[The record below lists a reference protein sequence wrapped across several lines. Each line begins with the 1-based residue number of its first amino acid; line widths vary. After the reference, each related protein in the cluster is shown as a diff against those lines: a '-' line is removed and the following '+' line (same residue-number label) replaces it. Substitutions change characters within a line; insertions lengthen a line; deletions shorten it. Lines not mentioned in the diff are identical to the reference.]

1 MIATTNVSLAFGAQR
16 VLDNVSLTLDTK
28 SRAGLVGANGSG
40 KTTLLRILA
49 GREAPESGE
58 VSVSRDLVVSYLPQR
73 FELSLDATV
82 YEAAEGG
89 FRREFQIQKRRDE
102 VAGLLQ
108 SGGGANHDALL
119 AELAQLDHDLEESRF
134 YLREPEIAKVL
145 KGLGFEQGDHNRAL
159 SEFSGGWRM
168 RAALARTLLSHPHFL
183 LLDEPTNYLDMEA
196 RLWLSGFLKGFPG
209 GVLIVSHDRAFLDDT
224 VTEILELF
232 LSRVRRYKG
241 GYSSYEEQR
250 NAELAQLVASWESQ
264 QRDIAKQEDFIRRF
278 RAKAT
283 KAKQVQSRVKMLE
296 KQERIEIPEHLR
308 PINLKLP
315 PATHSGNIVIEVEE
329 LSKSYDADGTTP
341 VLECLT
347 FTVQRGSKLAVL
359 GRNGAGKSTLLRIL
373 GGRDEASAGTLSFG
387 RNVEVAYFGQD
398 TPDTLPGE
406 LTIIEYASSRASTEA
421 QPMVRDVLGAFLFGG
436 DAVEKRLEVLSG
448 GERSRLAMAT
458 LLLRP
463 ANLLILDE
471 PTNHLDMTSQEVLA
485 GALRGYSGTVVFVSH
500 DRFFIR
506 EVATE
511 VLALWPREQR
521 PPKPGRPAGGAADG
535 VPSQG
540 WQRYPGSYREFEKSG
555 IGRVFEDPTARQ
567 SPNRGAGPRPGTAF
581 EPGVHQPKAGPGSPD
596 TETVPGTAGNFQAQK
611 ARKAELRKLQ
621 KREEELLSRIEALE
635 EEHRRIQESMA
646 SPEVYR
652 DPEGLKRNQRALAE
666 NEAAQETAHDE
677 WEAVTHAI
685 EGFSG

>member
-1 MIATTNVSLAFGAQR
+1 MIATTNVSLAYGAQT
-16 VLDNVSLTLDTK
+16 VLDGVSLTLDPK

-49 GREAPESGE
+49 GRESPEAGE
-58 VSVSRDLVVSYLPQR
+58 ASLPKDRVISYLPQR
-73 FELSLDATV
+73 FELSLDTTV

-89 FRREFQIQKRRDE
+89 FNREFRLLERRED
-102 VAGLLQ
+102 VAGMLKEADVTAAAPDH
-108 SGGGANHDALL
+108 GTLL
-119 AELAQLDHDLEESRF
+119 AELAHLDHELEESGF

-145 KGLGFEQGDHNRAL
+145 KGLGFDDDNHHRPL
-159 SEFSGGWRM
+159 KEFSGGWRM
-168 RAALARTLLSHPHFL
+168 RAALARTLLSHPDFL
-183 LLDEPTNYLDMEA
+183 LLDEPTNYLDIEA
-196 RLWLSGFLKGFPG
+196 RLWLSGFLKSFPG

-232 LSRVRRYKG
+232 LGKVRRYKG
-241 GYSSYEEQR
+241 GYSSYETQR
-250 NAELAQLVASWESQ
+250 KAELAQLVAAWENQ

-283 KAKQVQSRVKMLE
+283 KAKQVQSRVKMLD

-315 PATHSGNIVIEVEE
+315 PATHSGNVVVEAEE
-329 LSKSYDADGTTP
+329 LSKSYGPQDSTDAP
-341 VLECLT
+341 VLDSLK
-347 FTVQRGSKLAVL
+347 FTVRRGTKLAVL

-373 GGRDEASAGTLSFG
+373 AGKDGATSGTLSLG
-387 RNVEVAYFGQD
+387 QGVQTAYFGQD

-406 LTIIEYASSRASTEA
+406 LTILEYASSRASTSA
-421 QPMVRDVLGAFLFGG
+421 QPMVRDVLGAFLFSG

-471 PTNHLDMTSQEVLA
+471 PTNHLDMTSQEVLS
-485 GALRGYSGTVVFVSH
+485 GALRNYSGTVVFVSH

-506 EVATE
+506 EVANE

-521 PPKPGRPAGGAADG
+521 PSEPRRAAGGAADG

-540 WQRYPGSYREFEKSG
+540 WQLYPGSYRDFEKSG
-555 IGRVFEDPTARQ
+555 IGRVFEDAGV
-567 SPNRGAGPRPGTAF
+567 SPGPAPDSSAGSSGSS
-581 EPGVHQPKAGPGSPD
+581 AGDFG
-596 TETVPGTAGNFQAQK
+596 AQK
-611 ARKAELRKLQ
+611 ARKAELRKLR
-621 KREEELLSRIEALE
+621 KREEELLARIEALE
-635 EEHRRIQESMA
+635 EEHRGIQEAMA
-646 SPEVYR
+646 SPEVYL
-652 DPEGLKRNQRALAE
+652 DPGALKERQAALVDNESAQR
-666 NEAAQETAHDE
+666 EAHKE
-677 WEAVTHAI
+677 WEVI
-685 EGFSG
+685 EEALRPFSE

>member
-49 GREAPESGE
+49 GREAPESGQ
-58 VSVSRDLVVSYLPQR
+58 VSVSRDLVLSYLPQR
-73 FELSLDATV
+73 FELSLDTTV

-89 FRREFQIQKRRDE
+89 FRREFALLERREE
-102 VAGLLQ
+102 VAGVLQ
-108 SGGGANHDALL
+108 NGGEVNHDSLL
-119 AELAQLDHDLEESRF
+119 AELAQLDHDLEESGF

-145 KGLGFEQGDHNRAL
+145 KGLGFEQSDHERAL

-168 RAALARTLLSHPHFL
+168 RAALARTLLSHPDFL
-183 LLDEPTNYLDMEA
+183 LLDEPTNYLDLEA
-196 RLWLSGFLKGFPG
+196 RLWLSGFLKSFSG

-232 LSRVRRYKG
+232 LGKVRRYKG
-241 GYSSYEEQR
+241 DYSSYERQR
-250 NAELAQLVASWESQ
+250 NAELEQLMASWENQ
-264 QRDIAKQEDFIRRF
+264 QREIAKQEEFIRRF

-308 PINLKLP
+308 PINLRLP
-315 PATHSGNIVIEVEE
+315 RATHSGNIVIDVEN
-329 LSKSYDADGTTP
+329 LSKSYDSDGSAP
-341 VLECLT
+341 VLDSLN
-347 FTVQRGSKLAVL
+347 FTLERESRLAVL

-373 GGRDEASAGTLSFG
+373 AGHDDATSGTLSLG
-387 RNVEVAYFGQD
+387 QNVEVAYFGQD

-406 LTIIEYASSRASTEA
+406 LTILEYATSRAAGTA

-436 DAVEKRLEVLSG
+436 DAVEKQLQVLSG

-485 GALRGYSGTVVFVSH
+485 GALAGYSGTVVFVSH

-521 PPKPGRPAGGAADG
+521 PEKSGADS
-535 VPSQG
+535 VPPSG

-555 IGRVFEDPTARQ
+555 IGRVFED
-567 SPNRGAGPRPGTAF
+567 AG
-581 EPGVHQPKAGPGSPD
+581 EPGSPGPAPSPS
-596 TETVPGTAGNFQAQK
+596 TSNRNSPPFGGGAGTAGDFQAQK
-611 ARKAELRKLQ
+611 ARKAELRRLR
-621 KREEELLSRIEALE
+621 KREEELLLRIETLE
-635 EEHRRIQESMA
+635 DDHHRIQEAMA
-646 SPEVYR
+646 SPDVYL
-652 DPEGLKRNQRALAE
+652 DPGDLKRKQRALTE
-666 NEAAQETAHDE
+666 NEAAQQAAHQE
-677 WEAVTHAI
+677 WEEVAEVL
-685 EGFSG
+685 EGFPE

>member
-1 MIATTNVSLAFGAQR
+1 MIATTNVSLAYGAQT
-16 VLDNVSLTLDTK
+16 VLDGVSLTLDPK

-49 GREAPESGE
+49 GRESPEAGE
-58 VSVSRDLVVSYLPQR
+58 VSLPKDRVVSYLPQR

-89 FRREFQIQKRRDE
+89 FDREFGLLERREK
-102 VAGLLQ
+102 VAGMLKN
-108 SGGGANHDALL
+108 GPAAPKAPDHAALM
-119 AELAQLDHDLEESRF
+119 AELAHLDHELEESGF

-145 KGLGFEQGDHNRAL
+145 KGLGFDDGDHHRPL
-159 SEFSGGWRM
+159 KEFSGGWRM
-168 RAALARTLLSHPHFL
+168 RAALARTLLSHPDFL
-183 LLDEPTNYLDMEA
+183 LLDEPTNYLDIEA
-196 RLWLSGFLKGFPG
+196 RLWLSGFLKSFPG

-232 LSRVRRYKG
+232 LGKVRRYKG
-241 GYSSYEEQR
+241 GYSSYETQR
-250 NAELAQLVASWESQ
+250 KAELAQLVAAWENQ

-315 PATHSGNIVIEVEE
+315 PATHSGNVVLEAEG
-329 LSKSYDADGTTP
+329 LSKSYDVDAETP
-341 VLECLT
+341 VLDSLT
-347 FTVQRGSKLAVL
+347 FTVRRGTKLAVL

-373 GGRDEASAGTLSFG
+373 AGKDGATAGALSLG
-387 RNVEVAYFGQD
+387 QGVQAAYFGQD

-406 LTIIEYASSRASTEA
+406 LTILEYASSRASSSA
-421 QPMVRDVLGAFLFGG
+421 QPLVRDVLGAFLFSG
-436 DAVEKRLEVLSG
+436 DTVEKRLEVLSG

-471 PTNHLDMTSQEVLA
+471 PTNHLDLTSQEVLA
-485 GALRGYSGTVVFVSH
+485 GALRNYSGTVVFVSH

-506 EVATE
+506 EVANE

-521 PPKPGRPAGGAADG
+521 PRDNRRTAGTAGNGVISGG
-535 VPSQG
+535 VPSAG
-540 WQRYPGSYREFEKSG
+540 WQLYPGSYREFEKSG
-555 IGRVFEDPTARQ
+555 IGRVFEEDAAGNPSGSRDSDAR
-567 SPNRGAGPRPGTAF
+567 
-581 EPGVHQPKAGPGSPD
+581 GPGAVTASAGSS
-596 TETVPGTAGNFQAQK
+596 GTAGDFQAQK
-611 ARKAELRKLQ
+611 ARKAELRKLR
-621 KREEELLSRIEALE
+621 KREEELLAQIEALE
-635 EEHRRIQESMA
+635 EEHRRIQEAMA
-646 SPEVYR
+646 SPEVYL
-652 DPEGLKRNQRALAE
+652 DPASLKGRREALAE
-666 NEAAQETAHDE
+666 NEGAQRKAHEE
-677 WEAVTHAI
+677 WESVERAL
-685 EGFSG
+685 EPFSE